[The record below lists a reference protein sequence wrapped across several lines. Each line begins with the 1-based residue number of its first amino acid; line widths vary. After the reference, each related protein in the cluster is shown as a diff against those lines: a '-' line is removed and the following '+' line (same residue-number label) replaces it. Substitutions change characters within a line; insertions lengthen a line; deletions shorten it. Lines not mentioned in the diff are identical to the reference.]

1 MSFEVQTTEF
11 SVKGVIIWYAEADPI
26 MYDYEVGAAV
36 PVGAVIVMVSGEF
49 VQL

>member
-1 MSFEVQTTEF
+1 MSFEVQTIEF
-11 SVKGVIIWYAEADPI
+11 SVKAVIIWLAEAAPT

-36 PVGAVIVMVSGEF
+36 PVGVVIVMVSGEF